1 MIVEGVAYGKDY
13 GVAFCEG
20 TCSEVSQGKPRLT
33 VASNQIQ
40 LSVSAT
46 FNVSRSV
53 EKWLLTKPF
62 YEIKSCGVVP
72 SVLHKNKMKKRIL

>member
-13 GVAFCEG
+13 GVAFCGG

-33 VASNQIQ
+33 VASNQMQ

-46 FNVSRSV
+46 INVSKSV
-53 EKWLLTKPF
+53 EKWLLTKPL
-62 YEIKSCGVVP
+62 YEIKSCVVVGTLC
-72 SVLHKNKMKKRIL
+72 ST